1 METYNYTDQDVQLW
15 MDSAEKIIRQTGEL
29 IKTNLGKAANLANKD
44 SFEGHA
50 SNVLTETD
58 VAVEKLFR
66 ESISAL
72 FSDHKFIGEENE
84 GTAGDKIQTYSNNP
98 TWIIDPIDGTM
109 NFVHGNPVVCTSV
122 GLAINRR
129 IGKEIMPQKILSI
142 HTKILASNG
151 PSSTSIKL
159 LFSLIFLFFS
169 WRNCELSSN

>member
-1 METYNYTDQDVQLW
+1 MSGSGIHLRVRVGFHLSGSGYSPSGFGYPTSPL
-15 MDSAEKIIRQTGEL
+15 
-29 IKTNLGKAANLANKD
+29 
-44 SFEGHA
+44 FEGHA

-84 GTAGDKIQTYSNNP
+84 GTAGEKIETYSNNP

-129 IGKEIMPQKILSI
+129 IGKKKCLKNIGLVHAKYWPVTDPIIIL
-142 HTKILASNG
+142 
-151 PSSTSIKL
+151 
-159 LFSLIFLFFS
+159 
-169 WRNCELSSN
+169 